1 MINNNNFG
9 IHDKLYNSGLSVAD
23 TIDAVFLSFIFIVKI
38 EMSIV
43 SA

>member
-1 MINNNNFG
+1 
-9 IHDKLYNSGLSVAD
+9 VAD

-43 SA
+43 SAWLSL